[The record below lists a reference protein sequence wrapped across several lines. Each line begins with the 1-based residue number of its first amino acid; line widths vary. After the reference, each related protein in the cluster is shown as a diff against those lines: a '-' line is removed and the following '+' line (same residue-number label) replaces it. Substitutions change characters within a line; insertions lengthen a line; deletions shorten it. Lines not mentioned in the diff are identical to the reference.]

1 MRYNNELLNIMND
14 YIFYLEKEFQPY
26 LLEGFY
32 TFIGPA
38 NQELLGDFT
47 SVVNLVAPAY
57 NLARTINN
65 TLSNKSAVKQ
75 VISALYQDAEL
86 KVYVVEGNT
95 PYGLV
100 YTTIEEYCERF
111 DINFRSLSS

>member
-1 MRYNNELLNIMND
+1 MTD

-47 SVVNLVAPAY
+47 SVVNLVAPA
-57 NLARTINN
+57 NNSARTINN
-65 TLSNKSAVKQ
+65 ALSNKSAVKQ
-75 VISALYQDAEL
+75 VLSALYQDADL
-86 KVYVVEGNT
+86 KVYVVEGSI
-95 PYGLV
+95 PHGLV

-111 DINFRSLSS
+111 TIEFRLQSS